1 MQTCFHQHHKYTSSI
16 AVECARAQVAHIV
29 LSLIFTQD
37 LRSTI
42 EPEIEVKTGEE
53 VVAEQPKKMAKKTRK
68 QIEGQNK
75 LCICTHL
82 PVILG
87 CRLASD
93 LVELMLL
100 LDRRRRLY
108 VERTGRG
115 TSSVL
120 PAASGDDDDESQ
132 PELAEISQ

>member
-1 MQTCFHQHHKYTSSI
+1 M
-16 AVECARAQVAHIV
+16 
-29 LSLIFTQD
+29 SLIFTQD

-68 QIEGQNK
+68 QSKGQNK